1 MASKAEQ
8 LNNLNAK
15 MSACSRCA
23 LRAGCTRVV
32 PGEGSVESEIMFIG
46 EGPGKKEDELGRP
59 FVGAAGKFL
68 DEMLGII
75 GLSREQVYPHTKK
88 TGNEANEANEQKNI
102 SSQKNKLF
110 GVGVY
115 IANVVKCR
123 PPGNRDPLPEEV
135 EECWPWLME
144 QIKIID
150 PKLIVTLGRHSMERF
165 LPGQKISEV
174 HGKAMRR
181 EIPEI
186 GKRVFYTLYHPAAA
200 LYNGSMREVL
210 VKDFKRI
217 PKVLEKIELEKSEN
231 QE

>member
-23 LRAGCTRVV
+23 LRAGCAQVV

-75 GLSREQVYPHTKK
+75 KLKREQ
-88 TGNEANEANEQKNI
+88 
-102 SSQKNKLF
+102 
-110 GVGVY
+110 VY